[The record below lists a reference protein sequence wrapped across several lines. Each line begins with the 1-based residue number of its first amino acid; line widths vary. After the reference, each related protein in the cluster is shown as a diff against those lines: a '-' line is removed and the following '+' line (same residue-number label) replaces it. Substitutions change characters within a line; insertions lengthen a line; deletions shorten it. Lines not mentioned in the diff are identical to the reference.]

1 MNIIIQIKNVYGNE
15 TVYPICERAKLFARI
30 AGTCTLTS
38 ATLRDVKALGYGI
51 QVSTGAA
58 IAAECIL
65 NA

>member
-30 AGTCTLTS
+30 AGTRTLTS
-38 ATLRDVKALGYGI
+38 ATLRDVKALGYEI
-51 QVSTGAA
+51 RVSTGAA